1 MILRRG
7 VAARLRLRDLPMSV
21 AAVEGMNSLS
31 SPRDYYEF
39 LREQIRKSQK
49 SITLSALYL
58 GSGPLERELVEELR
72 AALRRSAE
80 LRLTVILD
88 HSRAQRSSAPL
99 EELVDEF
106 DGSRVKLLWY
116 QMPQLRG
123 LLSRVLPAQVC
134 EILAVYHCKF
144 NVFDGGVLLSGA
156 NLSEEYFVN
165 RQDRYLFIPDGDG
178 EESSLKLFLS
188 RFVGLVEP
196 HCHRVLPG
204 RGVQPPPSATAAPAA
219 LRDLRR
225 GLLELVLR
233 PSSDEDP
240 PGPQEQE
247 TTLLPLLQLA
257 PAHVDHESAALPAL
271 LQDAADS
278 RLLQSVALS
287 SPYPSLPPTLARA
300 LHRLQVG
307 TQVSATILTSS
318 LATHGFSRA
327 TGAKAL
333 VPLMH
338 RQALSDALELAAG
351 GGGVRGEVGK
361 TLYDRKDWTFH
372 AKGLWLWLSSQPLS
386 SSASSSAPAPQRA
399 ASLVTYIGSSNLG
412 ERSWGRDFELGF
424 LLSTSNPRA
433 LEVLSGE
440 YKHLL
445 AHSRN
450 GSSGG
455 VNGDSA
461 ADGAIPRVSET
472 MRKLVPA
479 LTKICRSFL

>member
-1 MILRRG
+1 
-7 VAARLRLRDLPMSV
+7 MSV
-21 AAVEGMNSLS
+21 AEVEGMVSLS
-31 SPRDYYEF
+31 SPRDFYEF
-39 LREQIRKSQK
+39 LREQIRMAQK

-123 LLSRVLPAQVC
+123 LLSRVLPAQAC

-144 NVFDGGVLLSGA
+144 SVFDGGVLLSGA

-165 RQDRYLFIPDGDG
+165 RQDRYLFIPDGD

-204 RGVQPPPSATAAPAA
+204 RNVQPPPSAAAAPAA
-219 LRDLRR
+219 LSDLRT
-225 GLLELVLR
+225 GLLELVSR
-233 PSSDEDP
+233 PSSDENLH
-240 PGPQEQE
+240 GPQPQE
-247 TTLLPLLQLA
+247 TALLPLLQFA
-257 PAHVDHESAALPAL
+257 PAHIDHESAVLPAL

-278 RLLQSVALS
+278 CLLQSVALS
-287 SPYPSLPPTLARA
+287 SPYPSLPPMLAGA
-300 LHRLQVG
+300 LHRLQAS
-307 TQVSATILTSS
+307 TQVPATIFTSS
-318 LATHGFSRA
+318 LATHGFARA
-327 TGAKAL
+327 SGAKAL

-338 RQALSDALELAAG
+338 RQALSDALGLAAASAVAAAG
-351 GGGVRGEVGK
+351 GGRGRGEVSS
-361 TLYDRKDWTFH
+361 TLYDRKGWTFH
-372 AKGLWLWLSSQPLS
+372 AKGLWLWLSSPSPPLS
-386 SSASSSAPAPQRA
+386 SSAASSAHPPQQA

-433 LEVLSGE
+433 LGVLSGE

-445 AHSRN
+445 AHSRSSS
-450 GSSGG
+450 SSGG
-455 VNGDSA
+455 AAAAADSDSA
-461 ADGAIPRVSET
+461 TPPVSAT
-472 MRKLVPA
+472 MRKLVPV
-479 LTKICRSFL
+479 LTRICRSFL